1 MNIGMTWVELVQ
13 IYVPIPAGKYM
24 FKVNHRNTLKRCEKR
39 FKVENKGIRTT
50 LGLFPYPPKNQRFFD
65 VFKGYR
71 QRPGVVLVSLLLTL
85 TIFTSCFIVS
95 VAIFEQVIFHLFLLF
110 RSYCFKTTR
119 SSEIKRSGNLARK
132 NTIVYF
138 LETLMYMPKLDLTA
152 HSILLRIST

>member
-1 MNIGMTWVELVQ
+1 
-13 IYVPIPAGKYM
+13 M

-39 FKVENKGIRTT
+39 FKVENKGIRTM
-50 LGLFPYPPKNQRFFD
+50 LGLFPYPLKNQRFSD

-71 QRPGVVLVSLLLTL
+71 KRPGVVLVSLLLTL

-95 VAIFEQVIFHLFLLF
+95 VAIFEQVVFHLFLLF